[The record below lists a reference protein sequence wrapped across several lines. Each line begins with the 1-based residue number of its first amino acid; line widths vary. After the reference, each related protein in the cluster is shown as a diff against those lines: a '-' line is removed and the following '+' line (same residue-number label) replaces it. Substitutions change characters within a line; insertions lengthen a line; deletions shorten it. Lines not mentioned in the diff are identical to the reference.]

1 MKKFITYLVFAAV
14 VVVLGYELYGLN
26 SEALEAKNKLTD
38 LDSAKEEILK
48 DNEKLK
54 QDIDYFSEP
63 HNLEKEL
70 RARFNIRLPGE
81 KLIII
86 VPPRQETGE

>member
-86 VPPRQETGE
+86 VPPRQGE

>member
-1 MKKFITYLVFAAV
+1 VKKFITYLVFAAV

-86 VPPRQETGE
+86 VPPRQGE